1 MAFVSEPKQTV
12 LVTGATGYIGRRLAS
27 LLSET
32 YTVRCLVR
40 DVARAQT
47 LLPSTVE
54 FIEGD
59 MTDAGSLKAAAAGA
73 HAVVHLAALKSDERD
88 IVAVNVGGAHALVAA
103 CKAAGVRRVVNIG
116 TQAGRIARLGPYGE
130 SKAQSDA
137 IFNASGLEVTTLL
150 PSIVYGPDDTGV
162 YGKLTR
168 MVASLPVVPV
178 IGDGR
183 TAYHPIHVDDVC
195 AIIVGCLREAKTI
208 AKTYSVG
215 GLEAITYDG
224 LIDRIA
230 AGQSKKP
237 LKLHIPGWLAMLIAR
252 VLALIL
258 NPPPL
263 TRSNVLG
270 AVQSAPDADYALIF
284 TELGLRPRG
293 HFL

>member
-1 MAFVSEPKQTV
+1 MSEPKQTV

-59 MTDAGSLKAAAAGA
+59 MTDAGSLNAAAAGA

-116 TQAGRIARLGPYGE
+116 TQAGRIAHLGPYGE

-168 MVASLPVVPV
+168 MVAALPVVPV

-224 LIDRIA
+224 LIDRIG

-252 VLALIL
+252 ALALVFD
-258 NPPPL
+258 PAPL

-270 AVQSAPDADYALIF
+270 AIQSAPETDYALIF

-293 HFL
+293 HVL